1 MAANKRDTSTLLSPE
16 QALARNSELFF
27 EADRLEQA
35 AYAIIGTSL
44 ANADAW
50 LRFTEAKRV
59 ADEKRT
65 EAYQDLMHIRR
76 SMLDRDPART
86 K

>member
-1 MAANKRDTSTLLSPE
+1 MAANTCKTSNPLAS
-16 QALARNSELFF
+16 QDALARNTELFY

-50 LRFTEAKRV
+50 LRFSEAKRV
-59 ADEKRT
+59 ADAKRS
-65 EAYQDLMHIRR
+65 EARQDLMRLRR
-76 SMLDRDPART
+76 SGL
-86 K
+86 